1 MGETTGVPARDRALE
16 GIRWHIRS
24 HGLVGGDRLPSE
36 RELAEECNVSR
47 TALRGAIT
55 QLIAMNELEARP
67 GSGTYLRAS
76 KPLNIL
82 EGTFNYSESVE
93 RVGRVP
99 GARVVRAQ
107 LMPADEK
114 AARGLELGPGAPVF
128 LLERVRTADDEPVS
142 LERVYLS
149 VERFPGL
156 DGRDFSDASLYDVLY
171 QEYGMKIR
179 HGEERISVTRARAD
193 EAELLEVPEGM
204 PVFFQE
210 AVERDE
216 NRVPLEYSR
225 HVIRSDRYRFASN
238 GLPSPVR
245 EEVGDAWLRS

>member
-1 MGETTGVPARDRALE
+1 MDDTTGVPAGDRALE

-36 RELAEECNVSR
+36 RELAEECHVSR

-67 GSGTYLRAS
+67 GSGTYLRAT

-82 EGTFNYSESVE
+82 EDTFNFSESVE

-99 GARVVRAQ
+99 GAHVVRAE
-107 LMPADEK
+107 LLGADEK
-114 AARGLELGPGAPVF
+114 TAHGLEVEPGAPVF
-128 LLERVRTADDEPVS
+128 LLERVRTADGDPVS
-142 LERVYLS
+142 LERVFLNA
-149 VERFPGL
+149 ERFPGL
-156 DGRDFSDASLYDVLY
+156 ERRDFSDTSLYEVLHDDY
-171 QEYGMKIR
+171 DMGIS
-179 HGEERISVTRARAD
+179 HGEERISVTRARVD
-193 EAELLEVPEGM
+193 EAELFDIAEGT

-210 AVERDE
+210 AVERDG

-238 GLPSPVR
+238 GLPSPAR